1 MGSPLTSVFEDG
13 WGELLPPPQNLL
25 AHPFDEEAVEEQAVF
40 EGVTIMHEPRLR
52 RPQTILTGNFFQLNP
67 RLDHSWLLH
76 NLVPLCVGLCKRDAR
91 SDGGER
97 SCFLT
102 CLPRALSFGSGSLW
116 WPTFSFLPFFPP
128 LSSSL
133 QSPFLC
139 SVASFPPLVQ
149 LEVPTLGAVPS
160 AA

>member
-1 MGSPLTSVFEDG
+1 
-13 WGELLPPPQNLL
+13 
-25 AHPFDEEAVEEQAVF
+25 
-40 EGVTIMHEPRLR
+40 MHEPRLR
-52 RPQTILTGNFFQLNP
+52 RPQTILTGHLFQLNP

-116 WPTFSFLPFFPP
+116 WPTFLFSPLVSTSFLFSPVSILMLCCFFPP
-128 LSSSL
+128 LGPTRAAHPGCFSISSFTSGGMSSDGVTPPSCITFFTDTYL
-133 QSPFLC
+133 WHLTMCPCPGFSFLR
-139 SVASFPPLVQ
+139 
-149 LEVPTLGAVPS
+149 
-160 AA
+160 